1 MDNKK
6 IGLFIASLRKEIGLT
21 QKDLADKLFITDR
34 AVSKWERGLSLP
46 DISLL
51 DNLSSVLGVSVIE
64 ILKGERI
71 NDGSNNEEVIHS
83 LEYAKVS
90 FKEKV
95 DNIFNIA
102 SITIILVI
110 MGVLLFNNIKIY
122 LIQGS
127 KYYPNIQ
134 FVDNTYDIFDNLEKS
149 INLIKND
156 KGKYKDDEYKQIISF
171 IGDITNVESD
181 RNMFN
186 RESYK
191 YSDFKIVS
199 KKHLIIHSRLDIMG
213 IENILENY
221 GVILNIDSY
230 YDGYYSNLS
239 IIKKFINNSY
249 KYNYVIDYEH
259 DMGNDIKSLIHYKYS
274 LYNMLFESIIEAGE
288 IKWVKSL

>member
-6 IGLFIASLRKEIGLT
+6 IGLFIANLRKEIGLT
-21 QKDLADKLFITDR
+21 QKELADKLYITDR

-51 DNLSSVLGVSVIE
+51 DNLSSILGVSVVE

-71 NDGSNNEEVIHS
+71 KDISNDEEVIHS

-90 FKEKV
+90 FKEKIN
-95 DNIFNIA
+95 NIFNIA

-110 MGVLLFNNIKIY
+110 MSILLFNNMKIY
-122 LIQGS
+122 LIQGI

-171 IGDITNVESD
+171 IGDITNIESD

-191 YSDFKIVS
+191 YNDFKIVS
-199 KKHLIIHSRLDIMG
+199 EKHLIIHSRLDIMG
-213 IENILENY
+213 IENILEKY

-249 KYNYVIDYEH
+249 KYNYVIDYEYNK
-259 DMGNDIKSLIHYKYS
+259 GNDIKNLIYYEYC
-274 LYNMLFESIIEAGE
+274 LYNIILDKVIEAGE
-288 IKWVKSL
+288 IK